1 MNVCILGLGRIG
13 LTLSL
18 ALSSENTVIG
28 IDTNKTMIKVLSSG
42 KSTFHEPHLEEK
54 LKEAI
59 GKNFFVYEKIP
70 EKQIDV
76 FIICVGTPINES
88 KEPVMD
94 HIKSASETIGQNLK
108 SNQLVILRSTMP
120 VGATRNFVIPIL
132 EEKSGLKA
140 GKDFEV
146 VFSPE
151 RIVEGKTFSELAT
164 IPQIIGGISEK
175 SVNLAKD
182 LFKNISGEIVP
193 VSNLETAEMIKLID
207 NCYRDTN
214 FAFANQIALFCEKM
228 NLDALECI
236 QKANFKYS
244 RNNIPIP
251 SPGVGG
257 PCLSKDSYML
267 LQIAKETGYTPEFI
281 TQSRKVNEYIPKYIS
296 RKIIDA
302 LFSVKDDLKSTKVF
316 VLGFAFKG
324 NPETDDTRN
333 SPTISLITELKKEI
347 SSING
352 YDPVIN
358 NSEIEKCGAIPT
370 EIEKGFQDADCV
382 IFMNNHNSFLD
393 LDIKTLL
400 LKTSKPCIFVD
411 CWSMFKK
418 IENENGIIYSG
429 IGINSMSD
437 LRLEKNLSNIYKKSK

>member
-1 MNVCILGLGRIG
+1 MGLGRIG

-28 IDTNKTMIKVLSSG
+28 IDTNKTTIKDLSSG
-42 KSTFHEPHLEEK
+42 KSPFHEANLEEK
-54 LKEAI
+54 LKKFI

-70 EKQIDV
+70 EKKIDV
-76 FIICVGTPINES
+76 FVICVGTPINEN
-88 KEPVMD
+88 KEPMMD

-108 SNQLVILRSTMP
+108 SNQLVILRSTIP
-120 VGATRNFVIPIL
+120 VGSTRNIAIPIL

-151 RIVEGKTFSELAT
+151 RIVEGKTFSELTT

-175 SVNLAKD
+175 SVNLAID
-182 LFKNISGEIVP
+182 FFKKISGEIVP

-207 NCYRDTN
+207 NCYRDTH

-296 RKIIDA
+296 RKVIDA
-302 LFSVKDDLKSTKVF
+302 LFSIKNDLKSTKVF
-316 VLGFAFKG
+316 VLGFAYKG
-324 NPETDDTRN
+324 NPPTDDTRN

-347 SSING
+347 SSTYG
-352 YDPVIN
+352 YDPIVN
-358 NSEIEKCGAIPT
+358 NTEIEKSGAIPT

-382 IFMNNHNSFLD
+382 IFMNNHSSFRD
-393 LDIKTLL
+393 LDIKKLL

-418 IENENGIIYSG
+418 IENQNGIIYSG